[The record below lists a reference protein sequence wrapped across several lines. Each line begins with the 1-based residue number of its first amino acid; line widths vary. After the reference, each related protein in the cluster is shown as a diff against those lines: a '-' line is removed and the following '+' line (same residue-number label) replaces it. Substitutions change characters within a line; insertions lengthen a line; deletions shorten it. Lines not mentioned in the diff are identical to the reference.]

1 MLQPH
6 EDQATETLVFE
17 CSTCHHIEKS
27 LTACIYRNSLKED
40 IAETPGNVDD
50 VLEDSTV
57 GEPDS
62 SAFDNLNMDDDD
74 DLDVEDD
81 MTADSQGWEAP
92 DFEPIICTMCGQEIL
107 CPKCGQPTDR
117 CLAYEVTDPDVPA
130 SKEEIRAE
138 AMERQYSQ
146 PGGPNKS

>member
-17 CSTCHHIEKS
+17 CSTYHHIEKS

-74 DLDVEDD
+74 LDDEDD
-81 MTADSQGWEAP
+81 MAAEDSHGWEAP
-92 DFEPIICTMCGQEIL
+92 DFEPTICTMCGQEVL
-107 CPKCGQPTDR
+107 FHRFHDFR
-117 CLAYEVTDPDVPA
+117 R
-130 SKEEIRAE
+130 S
-138 AMERQYSQ
+138 
-146 PGGPNKS
+146 